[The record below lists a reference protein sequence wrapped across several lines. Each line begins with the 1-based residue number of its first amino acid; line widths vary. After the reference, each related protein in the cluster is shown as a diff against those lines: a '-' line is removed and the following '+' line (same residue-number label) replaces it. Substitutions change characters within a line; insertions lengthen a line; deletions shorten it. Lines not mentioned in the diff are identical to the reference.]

1 MTLTNAQN
9 ALLAKK
15 NDIPFFAALS
25 NEEVLIVAQH
35 IDFVQLPKG
44 ARIFDQGEKTT
55 ALYYIVR
62 GSVRIDIQ
70 HQNENGDQ
78 RYINIAVLQKKSF
91 FGEMAF
97 ITHNERSA
105 KASANEDD
113 TAVLSFE
120 ILSNDD
126 QHDICTL
133 KALTHLYYFF
143 ARDLADKLTITNA
156 NYAKIK
162 TIDDIPYDE
171 IINLLMRA
179 KEPIIKAA
187 ASANV
192 LTIGDELFNAIA
204 AFFPDGYDQN
214 AQREVIKTALIETF
228 GLSELDIIIFTKER
242 AVVRL
247 FQESAVNENSEKPL
261 PLIDIQTQTEL
272 DQLFSNKTQFE
283 NIVLKIYDEK
293 NIKTFVINAFY
304 EILSSDEYCKYL
316 NFKHLVSYNDFKL
329 SKAVEALE
337 AKITKNA
344 KRYIVKK
351 RELDERI
358 LRNNSYRTFM
368 HTLAVEYIVANRQH
382 IMLMI
387 ADTFIDTIN
396 SVSPIPEV
404 IYEAL
409 QGTMNLLPILST
421 TEGVV
426 TSKPEQ
432 IKMRIVQAEKEREKR
447 NAAFKNNYIKAKQL
461 LVRVQKN
468 IEAFKRAKTITIADL
483 KQLTFQELREIAI
496 NDEPKYMQQKRLLQY
511 LPSGELTLYLRDLAA
526 KGIAFAQNETA
537 KEEYKLT
544 YKFFENLHINN
555 SPNTLIQKEKD
566 LNAQLPKSEM
576 RYMEAQHLNDEAE
589 SKRLEYYDEGLKRV
603 YDAFI
608 LYAGKKR

>member
-78 RYINIAVLQKKSF
+78 RYINVAVLQKKSF

-187 ASANV
+187 ANANV

-261 PLIDIQTQTEL
+261 PPIDIQTQMEL
-272 DQLFSNKTQFE
+272 DQLFNDKNQFE

-316 NFKHLVSYNDFKL
+316 NFKHLACYNDFRL

-358 LRNNSYRTFM
+358 LRNNNYRVFM
-368 HTLAVEYIVANRQH
+368 HNLAVEYIVANRQH

-447 NAAFKNNYIKAKQL
+447 NAAYKNNYIKAKQQL
-461 LVRVQKN
+461 ARAQKN
-468 IEAFKRAKTITIADL
+468 IEAIKRAKTITIDDL
-483 KQLTFQELREIAI
+483 RQLNYQELREIAI
-496 NDEPKYMQQKRLLQY
+496 NDEPKYTQQKRLLQY

-526 KGIAFAQNETA
+526 KGIAFTQNETA

-555 SPNTLIQKEKD
+555 SSNTLIQKEKD
-566 LNAQLPKSEM
+566 LNAQLPKNEM